1 MLVIHSMA
9 HNAAEGIA
17 RLDELELSSH
27 YIIDFDG
34 TIWQCVSEDK
44 RAWHAGVS
52 SWRGLDD
59 LNSRSIGIEVCHH
72 TLGQSAFNKR
82 QIKSLILL
90 CREIIDRWHIAPD
103 MVVGHSDIAPTRKP
117 DPGKAFPWQEL
128 AANNI
133 GIWYGSRFA
142 EENDISKM
150 LSFIG
155 YDVSNLEAAAYAFC
169 RRFLPNKVST
179 MAVCKLLDRPYPEK
193 ALQILDDRQFIGAL
207 QNIYAQYNLFKK

>member
-59 LNSRSIGIEVCHH
+59 LNSRSIGIEVCHR

>member
-59 LNSRSIGIEVCHH
+59 LNSRSIGIEVCHR

-133 GIWYGSRFA
+133 GIWYGSRLA

>member
-1 MLVIHSMA
+1 MLFIHSMA

-34 TIWQCVSEDK
+34 TIWQCVSENK

-59 LNSRSIGIEVCHH
+59 LNSRSIGIEVCHR

-155 YDVSNLEAAAYAFC
+155 YDVSNIEAAAYAFC

>member
-34 TIWQCVSEDK
+34 TIWQCVSENK

-59 LNSRSIGIEVCHH
+59 LNSRSIGIEVCHR

-103 MVVGHSDIAPTRKP
+103 MVVGHSDIATTRKP

-155 YDVSNLEAAAYAFC
+155 YDVSNIEAAAYAFC